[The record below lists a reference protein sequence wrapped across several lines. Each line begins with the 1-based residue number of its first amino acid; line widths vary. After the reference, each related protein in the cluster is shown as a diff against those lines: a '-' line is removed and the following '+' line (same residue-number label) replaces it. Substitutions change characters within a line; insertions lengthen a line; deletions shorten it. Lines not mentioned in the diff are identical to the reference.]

1 MNRLYPEQQVDV
13 TKIDANFQE
22 ICADGW
28 ATEDRL
34 AVNSVTA
41 SKLVNG
47 AATDIKIGTRLMD
60 DTTAPASKSGMLQD
74 HLNNIGYMIK
84 SITGKEDCIT
94 APAKS
99 IADLVAAKP
108 IARVTKSTPQTLT
121 TTATIVKFD
130 TETFDVGGYFNTTTY
145 QYTPPAGYYRVTATG
160 VAKNVVDILTIA
172 IYKANSSYLA
182 QTLNLSGATA
192 YSFPFC
198 VSDVVSV
205 NGSETIDFRAT
216 ISNPAANPTI
226 DRCAIVFEKISD

>member
-22 ICADGW
+22 ICAGGW
-28 ATEDRL
+28 ATEDRS

-41 SKLVNG
+41 SKIANG

-74 HLNNIGYMIK
+74 HLNNIGYMLK
-84 SITGKEDCIT
+84 SITGKTDCIT
-94 APAKS
+94 APDNS
-99 IADLVAAKP
+99 IADLSAPP
-108 IARVTKSTPQTLT
+108 IARVTMSATQALT
-121 TTATIVKFD
+121 TTATKVKFD
-130 TETFDVGGYFNTTTY
+130 TETFDVGGYFDTTTY